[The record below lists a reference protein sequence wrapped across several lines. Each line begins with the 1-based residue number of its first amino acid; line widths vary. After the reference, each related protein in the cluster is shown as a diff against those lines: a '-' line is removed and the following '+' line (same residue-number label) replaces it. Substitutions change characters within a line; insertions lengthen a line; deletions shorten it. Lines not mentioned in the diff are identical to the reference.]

1 MVMVAAMVVG
11 TTGPGTTCKNM
22 RKKPKQAIPILTL
35 LIAGVLLPPASTMLH
50 SVLSKLTPQLTTF
63 RLVRPTLKSCQQST
77 LNQYLLLLMPP
88 NLFSNSTL
96 QESLLMQLPAEPQLT
111 TPSSLLVMEL
121 TQLAET
127 TSWSETHGA
136 PAGAIKA
143 SL

>member
-1 MVMVAAMVVG
+1 
-11 TTGPGTTCKNM
+11 
-22 RKKPKQAIPILTL
+22 
-35 LIAGVLLPPASTMLH
+35 
-50 SVLSKLTPQLTTF
+50 
-63 RLVRPTLKSCQQST
+63 
-77 LNQYLLLLMPP
+77 MPP